1 MTPHPPK
8 HPMPLS
14 VPVYQI
20 LLSLSDRELHGYA
33 VIMDIRV
40 RTAAEVSLTASTLY
54 GAVKRMLDAGMIGE
68 LNERPA
74 PELDDQRRRYYAIT
88 PFGRE
93 TLREEA
99 LRLERALGQAEQKD
113 VLGEVRLRNRETG

>member
-1 MTPHPPK
+1 MTPHQPK

-33 VIMDIRV
+33 VIMDIRE
-40 RTAAEVSLTASTLY
+40 RTAGEVSLTASTLY
-54 GAVKRMLDAGMIGE
+54 GAVKRMLGASMIGE

-88 PFGRE
+88 SFGRK

-113 VLGEVRLRNRETG
+113 ILGKVGLRNRETG

>member
-1 MTPHPPK
+1 MTTRPPK
-8 HPMPLS
+8 HHLPLS

-33 VIMDIRV
+33 VIMDIRE
-40 RTAAEVSLTASTLY
+40 RTAGEVSLTASTLY
-54 GAVKRMLDAGMIGE
+54 GAVKRMLDAGMIRE

-74 PELDDQRRRYYAIT
+74 RELDDQRRHYYAIT
-88 PFGRE
+88 SFGRE

-99 LRLERALGQAEQKD
+99 LRLERALGQAVQKD
-113 VLGEVRLRNRETG
+113 ILGEVGLRNRETG

>member
-1 MTPHPPK
+1 MTPHQPK
-8 HPMPLS
+8 HPNPLTA
-14 VPVYQI
+14 PDYQI

-33 VIMDIRV
+33 VIMDIRE
-40 RTAAEVSLTASTLY
+40 RTAGEVSLTASTLY
-54 GAVKRMLDAGMIGE
+54 GAVKRMLGAGMIGE

-93 TLREEA
+93 TLMEEA
-99 LRLERALGQAEQKD
+99 LRLERALGQAMQKD
-113 VLGEVRLRNRETG
+113 VLGEVGLRNRETG